1 MRRRP
6 RWARWI
12 SLGAAIVAMGV
23 LPVAAR
29 TEKAPAPPPR
39 TVVVQYGDSIWT
51 LAKRYGD
58 PRQDVRSVVA
68 EIGRVNAVS
77 AAELQPGQ
85 RLLIP
90 AECLR

>member
-12 SLGAAIVAMGV
+12 GLGAAVGAMGV

-29 TEKAPAPPPR
+29 TQRTPAPPPR

-51 LAKRYGD
+51 LARRYGD
-58 PRQDVRSVVA
+58 PHRDVRAVVA
-68 EIGRVNAVS
+68 AIGRANRVK

-90 AECLR
+90 AEYLR

>member
-12 SLGAAIVAMGV
+12 GLGAAVGAMGV

-29 TEKAPAPPPR
+29 TERTAAPPPR
-39 TVVVQYGDSIWT
+39 EVVVQYGDSFWT
-51 LAKRYGD
+51 LARHFGD
-58 PRQDVRSVVA
+58 PRRDVRAVVA
-68 EIGRVNAVS
+68 EIGRANGVN